1 MARKGGLGKGLDSL
15 IPNSHGKAT
24 SHTTKSTE
32 ESTNVDNIVDKSEN
46 KEKQQEQ
53 MVKVSLIE
61 PNREQPRKKF
71 EDEALNELADSI
83 RQFGVLQ
90 PLLVK
95 KKGARYEIIAG
106 ERRWRAA
113 KLAGVKEVPV
123 IIRDYTDQE
132 IMEIALIENIQRED
146 LNPIEEA
153 QAYMR
158 LIQEFHLK
166 QEELGQRVAKS
177 RTVIANRMRLLKLAP
192 EVQDMLAEGLL
203 SEGHA
208 RALLGLENL
217 DMQVKAA
224 NDVVGMSLNVRET
237 EKLVKRMQ
245 NPPQNKEKEG
255 DPARDDKFFYDE
267 VEELLRNCL
276 NTKVVIRPKGSLKT
290 GGLKGQ
296 IQIEYYSIEE
306 LDRITDLICDRFE
319 RKREQE
325 QRKENFYEQ

>member
-15 IPNSHGKAT
+15 IPNSRGKE
-24 SHTTKSTE
+24 SVHTVKSTE
-32 ESTNVDNIVDKSEN
+32 ESTIVNKPVDNSEK
-46 KEKQQEQ
+46 KEKENEQ
-53 MVKVSLIE
+53 MVKVTQIE
-61 PNREQPRKKF
+61 PNREQPRKNF
-71 EDEALNELADSI
+71 EEESLNELAESI
-83 RQFGVLQ
+83 RQFGILQ

-95 KKGARYEIIAG
+95 KKGERYEIIAG

-123 IIRDYTDQE
+123 VVRNYTDQE
-132 IMEIALIENIQRED
+132 IMEIALIENIQREN

-192 EVQDMLAEGLL
+192 EVQEMLAEGLL

-208 RALLGLENL
+208 RAILGLENL
-217 DMQVKAA
+217 EQQVKAA

-237 EKLVKRMQ
+237 EKLVKKMQ
-245 NPPQNKEKEG
+245 NTKQNKEKDESWREK
-255 DPARDDKFFYDE
+255 DQLVYDQA
-267 VEELLRNCL
+267 EENLKIIILL
-276 NTKVVIRPKGSLKT
+276 KIW
-290 GGLKGQ
+290 
-296 IQIEYYSIEE
+296 IESWI
-306 LDRITDLICDRFE
+306 LSMNRIA
-319 RKREQE
+319 
-325 QRKENFYEQ
+325 

>member
-15 IPNSHGKAT
+15 IPNSRGKE
-24 SHTTKSTE
+24 SVHTVKSTE
-32 ESTNVDNIVDKSEN
+32 ESTIVNKPVDNSKK
-46 KEKQQEQ
+46 KEKENEQ
-53 MVKVSLIE
+53 MVKVTQIE
-61 PNREQPRKKF
+61 PNREQPRKNF
-71 EDEALNELADSI
+71 EEESLNELAESI
-83 RQFGVLQ
+83 RQFGILQ

-95 KKGARYEIIAG
+95 KKGERYEIIAG

-123 IIRDYTDQE
+123 VVRDYTDQE
-132 IMEIALIENIQRED
+132 IMEIALIENIQREN

-192 EVQDMLAEGLL
+192 EVQEMLAEGLL

-208 RALLGLENL
+208 RAILGLENL
-217 DMQVKAA
+217 EQQVKAA

-237 EKLVKRMQ
+237 EKLVKKMQ
-245 NPPQNKEKEG
+245 NTKQNKEKDESWREK
-255 DPARDDKFFYDE
+255 DQLVYDQA
-267 VEELLRNCL
+267 EENLKIIFGP
-276 NTKVVIRPKGSLKT
+276 KVAIHLKNMDQ
-290 GGLKGQ
+290 GQ
-296 IQIEYYSIEE
+296 IQIDYYSFEY
-306 LDRITDLICDRFE
+306 LDRILDFIN
-319 RKREQE
+319 EQN
-325 QRKENFYEQ
+325 RMKIK